1 MKSSSNN
8 LENNVIISW
17 VKPGSS
23 VLDLGCGD
31 GVLLNRLVDEKNVK
45 AQGIEVD
52 EQAIYKCVAKGLSVF
67 HGDIDSG
74 LSEYN
79 DDSFDYVILSQSF
92 QQVHKPDLV
101 LKESLRVGKE
111 VIVSFP
117 NFAHYSARLQ
127 ITFRGKT
134 PVTPS
139 LPYEWYNTP
148 NLHFLSISDFI
159 EYCGKRDIKVKK
171 SAFVGM
177 NRRVKIIPNLFALI
191 GIFLITESDTGGQK
205 RDQVQVS

>member
-1 MKSSSNN
+1 MKFSSNN

-23 VLDLGCGD
+23 ALDLGCGD
-31 GVLLNRLVDEKNVK
+31 GVLLSRLVKEKNVK

-74 LSEYN
+74 LPEYN

-92 QQVHKPDLV
+92 QQVHKPDVV
-101 LKESLRVGKE
+101 LKEALRVGKE
-111 VIVSFP
+111 VIISFP

-127 ITFRGKT
+127 IALKGKT
-134 PVTPS
+134 PITPS

-159 EYCGKRDIKVKK
+159 NYCRKRDIKVKK
-171 SAFVGM
+171 SAFAGI
-177 NRRVKIIPNLFALI
+177 NRRVKILPNLFALI

-205 RDQVQVS
+205 HDQVQVP

>member
-1 MKSSSNN
+1 MKFSSNN

-17 VKPGSS
+17 VNTGSS
-23 VLDLGCGD
+23 ALDLGCGD
-31 GVLLNRLVDEKNVK
+31 GVLLSRLVKEKNVK

-74 LSEYN
+74 LPEYN

-92 QQVHKPDLV
+92 QQVHKPDVV
-101 LKESLRVGKE
+101 LKEALRVGKE
-111 VIVSFP
+111 VIISFP

-127 ITFRGKT
+127 IALKGKT
-134 PVTPS
+134 PITPS

-159 EYCGKRDIKVKK
+159 NYCRKRDIKVKK
-171 SAFVGM
+171 SAFAGI
-177 NRRVKIIPNLFALI
+177 NRRVKILPNLFALI

-205 RDQVQVS
+205 HDQVQVP